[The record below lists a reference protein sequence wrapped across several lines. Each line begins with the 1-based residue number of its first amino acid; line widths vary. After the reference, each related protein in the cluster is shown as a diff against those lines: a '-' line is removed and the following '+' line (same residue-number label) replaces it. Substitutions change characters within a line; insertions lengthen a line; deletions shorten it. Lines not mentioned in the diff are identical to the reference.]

1 MENTFKLSIF
11 FMALFLSACNTFDQA
26 AFNEGFSLD
35 DQKDYT
41 VPTSLPSTEVEFS
54 MQIHGG
60 DKLEWLVKEVTLFGF
75 PGSQSC
81 RMDDQMILN
90 ADGTYQ
96 FDGGSVSCGGEDVTI
111 RSGVYVL
118 DYDNGELIFD
128 QGSSDEVVVKVSGL
142 DQGVIAL
149 STSVDIFGAS
159 VKIEGVY
166 AVE

>member
-1 MENTFKLSIF
+1 MKNIFKLSIF
-11 FMALFLSACNTFDQA
+11 SLALFLAACNTFDQA
-26 AFNEGFSLD
+26 AFNEGFSAD
-35 DQKDYT
+35 DQKGYT
-41 VPTSLPSTEVEFS
+41 IPTSLPSTEAQFN
-54 MQIHGG
+54 MQIHGD
-60 DKLEWLVKEVTLFGF
+60 DKLEWLVKEVTLSGF

-96 FDGGSVSCGGEDVTI
+96 FDGGAMSCGGEDVTI

-128 QGSSDEVVVKVSGL
+128 QGTSDEIVVKVSGL

-159 VKIEGVY
+159 VNIEGVY